1 MTVKI
6 EPTVHM
12 NCVGSMNMMQAMDGK
27 LKREEEETACV
38 GLIPRPLP
46 VFISQPFL
54 NDSKTKS
61 GSSLGRLPLCNNLIN
76 KSLRLAK
83 GKINALQWYIP
94 NVGNNIVQQLP
105 SIVKFEVSFAI

>member
-12 NCVGSMNMMQAMDGK
+12 NCIGSMNTMQAMDGK